1 MTPVPIYKAKNKEFC
16 QKHRPR
22 PAGFFIP
29 ENTELF
35 HLRGCRFKRHPQFD
49 GYHHDGHRGGSRF
62 EEREYERSRYGGR
75 HGGGGYEERGFERH
89 HHGGHGG
96 GFGGRHGGGFE
107 EREYERTR
115 YGGEHGFDR
124 HGDRGYGIGGGRG
137 GIGGIRGGGLGPRD
151 VGSSTITETRGPLG
165 NTHTSVV
172 TSKVS
177 PPHFG

>member
-1 MTPVPIYKAKNKEFC
+1 MKLYLV
-16 QKHRPR
+16 
-22 PAGFFIP
+22 
-29 ENTELF
+29 LF
-35 HLRGCRFKRHPQFD
+35 LCAIVVAVVFADEGYRFKRHPQFD

-75 HGGGGYEERGFERH
+75 GGHGGGFEEREYERRG
-89 HHGGHGG
+89 HGGHGG
-96 GFGGRHGGGFE
+96 GFGGHRGGGFE

-115 YGGEHGFDR
+115 YRGAGHGGRDFDR

-137 GIGGIRGGGLGPRD
+137 GVGGVRGGGLGPRD

-165 NTHTSVV
+165 NTHRSVV
-172 TSKVS
+172 INKVS